1 MIYWPHNPNT
11 VISGLEKKK
20 KKTHM
25 TVAKMLMIKNEKSS
39 HKHESG
45 FVYLLWNPE
54 NTTSSLPL
62 KLRKNEKTLPRIKL
76 GYFWCKKINWN
87 FFRPGNFSSFQLKLE
102 YIGTERLPYR
112 CVALHVISWSQIH
125 LFVTHV
131 YFLHLPDLLLIQS
144 VFLLHFPELLSTT
157 PRELAWP
164 LAYTF
169 IYRCSEQYSILITI
183 LRAEARFPSLTCFF
197 NSQEQH
203 RVFWSCWQNWRRGRQ
218 FKGLS

>member
-1 MIYWPHNPNT
+1 MKNPAT
-11 VISGLEKKK
+11 SIKVALFIFYEIL
-20 KKTHM
+20 KTPSVVH
-25 TVAKMLMIKNEKSS
+25 
-39 HKHESG
+39 H
-45 FVYLLWNPE
+45 
-54 NTTSSLPL
+54 
-62 KLRKNEKTLPRIKL
+62 
-76 GYFWCKKINWN
+76 WN
-87 FFRPGNFSSFQLKLE
+87 FVKMKKHYSELNWDIFGVKKRTGTFSDLEISQVPAVELKLE

-112 CVALHVISWSQIH
+112 WVALHVILWSQIH

-131 YFLHLPDLLLIQS
+131 FFLHLPDLLLIQS

-183 LRAEARFPSLTCFF
+183 LRAEACFPSLSCFF
-197 NSQEQH
+197 NSQEQR

-218 FKGLS
+218 FKGLSWCLPVMF

>member
-1 MIYWPHNPNT
+1 MKNPAT
-11 VISGLEKKK
+11 
-20 KKTHM
+20 
-25 TVAKMLMIKNEKSS
+25 
-39 HKHESG
+39 
-45 FVYLLWNPE
+45 
-54 NTTSSLPL
+54 
-62 KLRKNEKTLPRIKL
+62 RIKVTL
-76 GYFWCKKINWN
+76 CIFYEILKTPSVVYHWN
-87 FFRPGNFSSFQLKLE
+87 FVKMKKHYPKLNWDIFGVKKLTGTFSDLE
-102 YIGTERLPYR
+102 ISQVSNWSWSTSELMPYR

-125 LFVTHV
+125 LFVTCV

-144 VFLLHFPELLSTT
+144 VFLLYFPELLSTT

-183 LRAEARFPSLTCFF
+183 LRAEAHFPSLTCFF

>member
-1 MIYWPHNPNT
+1 MKNPATSMKVAFCIFYEILKTPPVVYHWNF
-11 VISGLEKKK
+11 VKMKK
-20 KKTHM
+20 HYSELNWD
-25 TVAKMLMIKNEKSS
+25 VF
-39 HKHESG
+39 G
-45 FVYLLWNPE
+45 V
-54 NTTSSLPL
+54 
-62 KLRKNEKTLPRIKL
+62 
-76 GYFWCKKINWN
+76 KKINWN

-112 CVALHVISWSQIH
+112 CVALHVISWSQIR

-131 YFLHLPDLLLIQS
+131 YFFHPPDLLLIQS

-169 IYRCSEQYSILITI
+169 IYRYSEQYSILITI
-183 LRAEARFPSLTCFF
+183 LRAEARFLSLTCFF

-203 RVFWSCWQNWRRGRQ
+203 WVFWSCWQNWRRGRQ